1 MRHASPPGL
10 PVARASRQTP
20 DMAAVH
26 PRPDTR
32 IAVRFVVA
40 TIFIDAIGFGI
51 VMPVVPAL
59 VMALEH
65 GTLAQATRTGGW
77 LAMIYALMQFL
88 LGPLAGGLGDRFG
101 RRPVLIGALGGFAID
116 YLLMGFSPG
125 IGWLFVGRAL
135 AGVFGASYGPATAAL
150 ADVSTPDDRARTFG
164 LISAAFGIGFVV
176 GPAIGGLLGT
186 LGPRAPFYAAAALA
200 ACNFTYGLLFFPE
213 TLPRTKRRALD
224 AGRLNP
230 LGALLAIRR
239 AGRVLPLL
247 AIYFFWQMA
256 TLVYP
261 VTWAYYAIA
270 SFGWSTAMI
279 GASLAWS
286 GIVMAT
292 VQMLFV
298 GRIVARLGERQTAAL
313 GIAAATLGFLGYAF
327 VRDGTLVFVLLTLT
341 GLQSVVQPSI
351 MAMMSRRVAE
361 DQQGELQGLNGSVA
375 ALAAILA
382 PLVLTQPLAYFT
394 GPHAPFF
401 FPGAAFVISATA
413 TATGLL
419 VLLAT
424 PRAEPV

>member
-1 MRHASPPGL
+1 MTTVLSL
-10 PVARASRQTP
+10 PDNRTA
-20 DMAAVH
+20 
-26 PRPDTR
+26 
-32 IAVRFVVA
+32 IRFVVA

-51 VMPVVPAL
+51 VLPVVPAL
-59 VMALEH
+59 VMTLEH

-77 LAMIYALMQFL
+77 LAMVYALMQFL

-101 RRPVLIGALGGFAID
+101 RRPVLVGALGGFAID
-116 YLLMGFSPG
+116 YLLMGFSPS

-135 AGVFGASYGPATAAL
+135 AGVFGASYGPAMAAL
-150 ADVSTPDDRARTFG
+150 ADVTTPDDRAKTFG

-200 ACNFTYGLLFFPE
+200 ACNFTYGLLRFPE
-213 TLPRTKRRALD
+213 TLPKEKRRALD

-247 AIYFFWQMA
+247 AIYFFWQVA

-270 SFGWSTAMI
+270 SFGWSSAMI

-286 GIVMAT
+286 GMVMAA
-292 VQMLFV
+292 VQVLLV
-298 GRIVARLGERQTAAL
+298 GRIVARLGERRTALL
-313 GIAAATLGFLGYAF
+313 GMAAATLGFLGYAF
-327 VRDGTLVFVLLTLT
+327 VRDGTLVFVLLTFN
-341 GLQSVVQPSI
+341 GLQSIVQPAVT
-351 MAMMSRRVAE
+351 AMMSRRVAE
-361 DQQGELQGLNGSVA
+361 NQQGELQGLNGSVA

-394 GPHAPFF
+394 GPHAPVY
-401 FPGAAFVISATA
+401 FPGAAFLISAAA
-413 TATGLL
+413 TCAGLL
-419 VLLAT
+419 VLLST
-424 PRAEPV
+424 PHVKAA